1 MRPATL
7 IHLVLTGIL
16 ALAVAPAAAAQPPQP
31 VSDLVATL
39 LPRVVNITVVRL
51 QPAPPAI
58 AKPAAIASFVSKR
71 YYGSGFIVDPT
82 GLIVTNRHVVE
93 GAHEI
98 MVYLNDNTRLRATV
112 LYQSRIDMAI
122 LQVHYE
128 KLLPAITWGDSTHL
142 RPGDPVIAVGNPLGI
157 GTTVTAGIVS
167 ALDRDIKETPYDS
180 FIQIDAAINHGNSG
194 GPLFNTAGEVI
205 GINTALYS
213 PGGPD
218 SGSIGLGFAIPSSD
232 AQFVI
237 REWRQFGRTRPGW
250 IGVTGQPVTP
260 DIADAAGLSPPQG
273 VIVASVKEGSPA
285 AAAKIVQGDIIL
297 KIGDDTINEVRALTR
312 DVAVELPLGEVR
324 ADHAAVA
331 QSRRRYRA
339 GNHRRGSARCCHDC
353 TPPPQA
359 PAAQTSSVSLRAND
373 VGIRLSP
380 ITAAL
385 RRQYHIGPD
394 QQQGV
399 VITDIMPNSI
409 AANHGIQRG
418 DVLMRFEDKPV
429 TSTEN
434 LEQLVEAAQQAKQR
448 HALVLLQDKRGPR
461 WVGMPLFHE
470 P

>member
-1 MRPATL
+1 MRHPTLIGLVFAAALALFNPPAT
-7 IHLVLTGIL
+7 
-16 ALAVAPAAAAQPPQP
+16 AAPQPPQP

-51 QPAPPAI
+51 QPAPATI
-58 AKPAAIASFVSKR
+58 AKPAAVAAFTSKR

-82 GLIVTNRHVVE
+82 GLIITNRHVVE

-128 KLLPAITWGDSTHL
+128 KLLPAITWGDSSHL
-142 RPGDPVIAVGNPLGI
+142 RPGDPVIAIGNPLGI

-167 ALDRDIKETPYDS
+167 ALDRDIHETAYDS
-180 FIQIDAAINHGNSG
+180 FIQTDASINPGNSG
-194 GPLFNTAGEVI
+194 GPLFNAAGEVI

-232 AQFVI
+232 AQFVLN
-237 REWRQFGRTRPGW
+237 EWRQYGRTRPGW
-250 IGVTGQPVTP
+250 IGVAGQPVTP

-273 VIVASVKEGSPA
+273 VIVAAVQDGSPA
-285 AAAKIVQGDIIL
+285 AAANIEQGDIIL
-297 KIGDDTINEVRALTR
+297 KIGDDTINEVRTLTRVIATTPLGTTVPVMLWRNRTALT
-312 DVAVELPLGEVR
+312 VR
-324 ADHAAVA
+324 TSIIEDPRIAAMPA
-331 QSRRRYRA
+331 
-339 GNHRRGSARCCHDC
+339 
-353 TPPPQA
+353 PPPV
-359 PAAQTSSVSLRAND
+359 PAAPSTSIPLPADD

-385 RRQYHIGPD
+385 RRQYHITPD
-394 QQQGV
+394 RHGV
-399 VITDIMPNSI
+399 VITEIVPNSI

-418 DVLMRFEDKPV
+418 DIIVRFEDKPV

-434 LEQLVEAAQQAKQR
+434 LEQLVKAAQHANQR
-448 HALVLLQDKRGPR
+448 HAMVLLQDNRGPR